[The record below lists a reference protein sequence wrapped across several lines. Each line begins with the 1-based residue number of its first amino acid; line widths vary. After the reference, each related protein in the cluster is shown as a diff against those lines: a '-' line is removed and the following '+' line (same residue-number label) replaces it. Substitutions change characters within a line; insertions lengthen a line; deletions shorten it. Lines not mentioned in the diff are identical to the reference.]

1 MELHYRVGNIFYGA
15 FNRDLG
21 NLETHTMIKNIFA
34 ASYFLF
40 LCGCTTLIPQHP
52 DDVYYVIDIHG
63 TEPDAEFVDKDDAQQ
78 YVEKY
83 KEFHTYRI
91 VKAQHYTSRD

>member
-1 MELHYRVGNIFYGA
+1 
-15 FNRDLG
+15 
-21 NLETHTMIKNIFA
+21 MIKNIFT

-40 LCGCTTLIPQHP
+40 LCGCTILVPRPPI
-52 DDVYYVIDIHG
+52 YLFYVIDVNG
-63 TEPDAEFVDKDDAQQ
+63 TDPDAQFIDKEDAVE

-91 VKAQHYTSRD
+91 VKTQHYTHSSEN

>member
-1 MELHYRVGNIFYGA
+1 
-15 FNRDLG
+15 
-21 NLETHTMIKNIFA
+21 MIKNIFT

-40 LCGCTTLIPQHP
+40 LCGCTILVPRPPINL
-52 DDVYYVIDIHG
+52 YYVIDVNG
-63 TEPDAEFVDKDDAQQ
+63 TEPDAQFIDKEDAVE

-91 VKAQHYTSRD
+91 VKTQHYTHSSEN